1 MTEVICHRGYSSRY
15 PENTILA
22 FQKAVESGADGVELD
37 VHLTRDGEVVVI
49 HDERVDRTTDGVGYV
64 KDHSLAELRRLNA
77 AYGWRTAPQRIPT
90 LEEYLELIAPTGMKS
105 NIELKTGLFDYE
117 GMEEKVWNQICRFG
131 LENRVI
137 LSSFHAQT
145 LLRVKALAP
154 EAPCG
159 LLNQDKLLSPGQA
172 TRDLGLEAYPSPV
185 SPFAAWSHPGA
196 ESVSPGDQCLHG
208 ERSRSPYLSLCLGC
222 SLCHYQPS
230 QTGPDPAPPDSG
242 KSRIDKPKNCGKIA
256 PNTPN
261 AMRKPSRG
269 KAQSEG
275 ETVQA
280 PGRNSASHFQAARD
294 DRDGRS
300 RYRAAKTPGFSR

>member
-172 TRDLGLEAYPSPV
+172 TRDLGFEAYHPLYLRLRPGV
-185 SPFAAWSHPGA
+185 IRELKACHLEINAYTVKGHGPLTYLFAWDVHSVITNHPRRALTLRRLIQGN
-196 ESVSPGDQCLHG
+196 PGL
-208 ERSRSPYLSLCLGC
+208 
-222 SLCHYQPS
+222 
-230 QTGPDPAPPDSG
+230 TN
-242 KSRIDKPKNCGKIA
+242 PKIVVK
-256 PNTPN
+256 
-261 AMRKPSRG
+261 
-269 KAQSEG
+269 
-275 ETVQA
+275 
-280 PGRNSASHFQAARD
+280 
-294 DRDGRS
+294 
-300 RYRAAKTPGFSR
+300 